1 MFDTLILLLFVK
13 YSIYS
18 MADNNY
24 NIFGDN
30 SEFDAESPDFGSP
43 KPFDMQS
50 SKKVSDK
57 N

>member
-1 MFDTLILLLFVK
+1 
-13 YSIYS
+13 

>member
-30 SEFDAESPDFGSP
+30 SEFDAESSD
-43 KPFDMQS
+43 FDMQPR
-50 SKKVSDK
+50 KKVSDK